1 MVEIRDVRPLG
12 QIWHKRP
19 NEKVEKSEDKP
30 ASDQQHPEKKDDKDD
45 DGPHVDEYA

>member
-12 QIWHKRP
+12 QIWHKLP

-30 ASDQQHPEKKDDKDD
+30 TSDQHHPDKESDKDD